1 VASRS
6 ALIRYPLV
14 VATVAVGAVAGILV
28 LVGVAAGAAAVVAS
42 YALLIAGI
50 EFVRMLARLRKG
62 VIGVD
67 LLAVIAIVSTV
78 LVGEYLASLI
88 IVLML
93 TGGEALEDFAQAR
106 AQNELRSLI
115 DRAPR
120 IAHRITRSATAEQ
133 EIEDIPVALVAVGD
147 RLLLRPSEIVPV
159 DGLLADEVESAEF
172 DESSLTGES
181 LPVEHR
187 GGQLLL
193 SGSINGQTAVTMT
206 ATTDAAHSQYQ
217 SIVLLVTEASS
228 HQAPV
233 VRLADRFALPF
244 TAAALLIGITAWV
257 ISGDPVRFAEVL
269 VLATPCPLIIAAP
282 IAFMAGMSRA
292 ARTGIIVKGGAVL
305 EALSRTRSV
314 VFDKTGTLTE
324 GRPSIRGIRTES
336 GFTEHELL
344 RLAAS
349 AEQYSSHVLAES
361 VIAQAHAEGLV
372 LESTDDAR
380 EVATAGVA
388 ATFDTDTV
396 RVGKLSF
403 ILPVAPA
410 AREYELAAGE
420 LAIYVAVN
428 DRFAGAIIAHDRI
441 RENARA
447 TIAELNRR
455 GARQI
460 VMLTGD
466 AHATAVSIAAQAG
479 ISDVR
484 SGCLPADKVTAVAAL
499 IERPVVMVGDGVNDA
514 PVLAAADVGIALG
527 ARGATAASDSADV
540 VILVD
545 DLSRAASAVA
555 IGQDSVRIA
564 LQSIW
569 IGIALSVALMVIAAF
584 GVIPAAV
591 GAGIQEVV
599 DLICILN
606 ALRALRTP
614 PAHTGSRT
622 KYPAP
627 PVVVRAS

>member
-1 VASRS
+1 MTSR
-6 ALIRYPLV
+6 AILARYPLV
-14 VATVAVGAVAGILV
+14 TTTVAVGASAGGFL
-28 LVGVAAGAAAVVAS
+28 AAGLPAAAAVLVAS
-42 YALLIAGI
+42 YSLVIAGL
-50 EFVRMLARLRKG
+50 ELVKMVARLRQH

-78 LVGEYLASLI
+78 WVGEYLASLI

-120 IAHRITRSATAEQ
+120 AAHLITTASDGSQTIDEV
-133 EIEDIPVALVAVGD
+133 PVDGVAVGD
-147 RLLLRPSEIVPV
+147 LLLLRPSEIVPV
-159 DGLLADEVESAEF
+159 DGLLSAAVPSAEF
-172 DESSLTGES
+172 DESTLTGES
-181 LPVEHR
+181 LPVERH

-193 SGSINGQTAVTMT
+193 SGSINGPTAVTMT

-217 SIVLLVTEASS
+217 SIVLLVSEASS
-228 HQAPV
+228 HPAPV

-244 TAAALLIGITAWV
+244 TAAALLIGVVAWAL
-257 ISGDPVRFAEVL
+257 SGDPVRFAQVL

-292 ARTGIIVKGGAVL
+292 ARAGIIVKGGAIL

-324 GRPSIRGIRTES
+324 GRPSISTIRVED
-336 GFTEHELL
+336 GFSEREVL

-361 VIAQAHAEGLV
+361 IMAHARARDLA
-372 LESTDDAR
+372 LESTDDAQ
-380 EVATAGVA
+380 EVATAGVRA
-388 ATFDTDTV
+388 RFRSGQV
-396 RVGKLSF
+396 LVGKLSF
-403 ILPVAPA
+403 VLSQAPTA
-410 AREYELAAGE
+410 HAYPLAAGE
-420 LAIYVAVN
+420 LAIYVCV
-428 DRFAGAIIAHDRI
+428 DGRFAGAIIAQDPLRA
-441 RENARA
+441 NAVS
-447 TIAELNRR
+447 TIAELRR
-455 GARQI
+455 LGAERI
-460 VMLTGD
+460 VMMTGD
-466 AHATAVSIAAQAG
+466 ARTTANAIAAQAG
-479 ISDVR
+479 ITDVR
-484 SGCLPADKVTAVAAL
+484 SGCLPADKVAAV
-499 IERPVVMVGDGVNDA
+499 IGMTERPVVMIGDGVNDA

-545 DLSRAASAVA
+545 DLSRAAAAVS
-555 IGQDSVRIA
+555 IGKDSVRIA

-569 IGIALSVALMVIAAF
+569 IGIVLSIALMLVAAF

-591 GAGIQEVV
+591 GAGTQEVV

-606 ALRALRTP
+606 ALRALRP
-614 PAHTGSRT
+614 PARRFASGRPSSAPEKLETSR
-622 KYPAP
+622 
-627 PVVVRAS
+627 

>member
-1 VASRS
+1 MASRS
-6 ALIRYPLV
+6 PLIRYPLV
-14 VATVAVGAVAGILV
+14 VATVGVGAVAGTL
-28 LVGVAAGAAAVVAS
+28 LLLGVATGAAAVVAS

-50 EFVRMLARLRKG
+50 EFARMLARLRKG

-78 LVGEYLASLI
+78 LVGEFLASLI

-93 TGGEALEDFAQAR
+93 TGGEALEDLAQAR

-120 IAHRITRSATAEQ
+120 IAHRITHGDIAVQ
-133 EIEDIPVALVAVGD
+133 QIEDVPVGLVAVGD

-181 LPVEHR
+181 LPVEHH

-228 HQAPV
+228 HPAPV

-244 TAAALLIGITAWV
+244 TAAALLIGATAWIV
-257 ISGDPVRFAEVL
+257 SGDPVRFAEVL

-282 IAFMAGMSRA
+282 IAFMAGTSRA

-324 GRPSIRGIRTES
+324 GRPSITSIRPES

-349 AEQYSSHVLAES
+349 AEQYSSHVLAGS
-361 VIAQAHAEGLV
+361 VIAHAHAEGLL
-372 LESTDDAR
+372 LEATDEAG

-388 ATFDTDTV
+388 ATFGSDTV

-403 ILPVAPA
+403 ILPTAPA
-410 AREYELAAGE
+410 AHDYELAAGE

-428 DRFAGAIIAHDRI
+428 DRFAGGIIAHDRL
-441 RENARA
+441 RENART
-447 TIAELNRR
+447 TIADLTRL
-455 GARQI
+455 GARHI

-466 AHATAVSIAAQAG
+466 AHATAASIAAQAG
-479 ISDVR
+479 ITDVR
-484 SGCLPADKVTAVAAL
+484 SGCLPADKVTAVAGL
-499 IERPVVMVGDGVNDA
+499 TERPVMMVGDGVNDA

-545 DLSRAASAVA
+545 DLSRAATAVA

-569 IGIALSVALMVIAAF
+569 IGIALSVVLMVIAAF

-591 GAGIQEVV
+591 GAGIQEAV
-599 DLICILN
+599 DLVCILN
-606 ALRALRTP
+606 ALRALHTP
-614 PAHTGSRT
+614 AVRPGLRT
-622 KYPAP
+622 KYPAS
-627 PVVVRAS
+627 PVAGRAS

>member
-1 VASRS
+1 MASRS

-120 IAHRITRSATAEQ
+120 IAHRITRGATAEQ

-228 HQAPV
+228 HPAPV

-257 ISGDPVRFAEVL
+257 VSGDPVRFAEVL

-292 ARTGIIVKGGAVL
+292 ARTGVIVKGGAVL

-372 LESTDDAR
+372 LESTDDAG

-388 ATFDTDTV
+388 ATFGADTV

-403 ILPVAPA
+403 IRPLAPA
-410 AREYELAAGE
+410 AHEYELATGE

-447 TIAELNRR
+447 TIAELKRR

-564 LQSIW
+564 VQSIW
-569 IGIALSVALMVIAAF
+569 IGIALSGALMVIAAF

-614 PAHTGSRT
+614 SVHTGSRT

>member
-1 VASRS
+1 MASRP

-14 VATVAVGAVAGILV
+14 IATLAVGLVAGAL
-28 LVGVAAGAAAVVAS
+28 LLLGAEVGVAVLVAA
-42 YALLIAGI
+42 YALAIAGL
-50 EFVRMLARLRKG
+50 EAFRMIARLRQH

-120 IAHRITRSATAEQ
+120 VAHRLSVGSGGADSI
-133 EIEDIPVALVAVGD
+133 DDVPVGEVAVGD

-159 DGLLADEVESAEF
+159 DGLLAADVVSAEF

-181 LPVEHR
+181 LPVERR
-187 GGQLLL
+187 GGELVL
-193 SGSINGQTAVTMT
+193 SGSINGSAALTMVATA
-206 ATTDAAHSQYQ
+206 DAAGSQYQ
-217 SIVLLVTEASS
+217 SIVQLVTEASS
-228 HQAPV
+228 HPAPV

-244 TAAALLIGITAWV
+244 TATALVIGITAWV
-257 ISGDPVRFAEVL
+257 VSGDPVRFAQVL

-292 ARTGIIVKGGAVL
+292 ARAGVIVKGGAVL
-305 EALSRTRSV
+305 EALSRTRTV

-324 GRPSIRGIRTES
+324 GRPSITSIRVEQ
-336 GFTEHELL
+336 GFSEREVL

-349 AEQYSSHVLAES
+349 AEQYSSHVLAAS
-361 VIAQAHAEGLV
+361 VMEHARAEGLA
-372 LESTDDAR
+372 LESTDDAQ
-380 EVATAGVA
+380 ETATAGVA
-388 ATFDTDTV
+388 GVFGAGRV
-396 RVGKLSF
+396 LVGKLSF
-403 ILPVAPA
+403 VSAHAPA
-410 AREYELAAGE
+410 AHSYPLDPGE
-420 LAIYVAVN
+420 LAIYIAVD
-428 DRFAGAIIAHDRI
+428 DRFAGAIIAHDPLRA
-441 RENARA
+441 NARS
-447 TIAELNRR
+447 TIAELTRL
-455 GARQI
+455 GARHL

-466 AHATAVSIAAQAG
+466 AQATAASIAAQAG
-479 ISDVR
+479 ITDVR
-484 SGCLPADKVTAVAAL
+484 AGCLPADKVAAVAGMT
-499 IERPVVMVGDGVNDA
+499 ERPVVMIGDGVNDA

-555 IGQDSVRIA
+555 IGRDSVRIA

-569 IGIALSVALMVIAAF
+569 IGIALSVILMLVAAF

-591 GAGIQEVV
+591 GAGLQEAV
-599 DLICILN
+599 DLVCILN
-606 ALRALRTP
+606 ALRALRSP
-614 PAHTGSRT
+614 PTRPGAGT
-622 KYPAP
+622 
-627 PVVVRAS
+627 

>member
-1 VASRS
+1 
-6 ALIRYPLV
+6 
-14 VATVAVGAVAGILV
+14 
-28 LVGVAAGAAAVVAS
+28 
-42 YALLIAGI
+42 
-50 EFVRMLARLRKG
+50 MLARLRKG

-120 IAHRITRSATAEQ
+120 IAHRITRGATAEQ

-228 HQAPV
+228 HPAPV

-257 ISGDPVRFAEVL
+257 VSGDPVRFAEVL

-292 ARTGIIVKGGAVL
+292 ARTGVIVKGGAVL

-372 LESTDDAR
+372 LESTDDAG

-388 ATFDTDTV
+388 ATFGADTV

-403 ILPVAPA
+403 IRPLAPA
-410 AREYELAAGE
+410 AHEYELATGE

-447 TIAELNRR
+447 TIAELKRR

-564 LQSIW
+564 VQSIW
-569 IGIALSVALMVIAAF
+569 IGIALSGALMVIAAF

-614 PAHTGSRT
+614 SVHTGSRT